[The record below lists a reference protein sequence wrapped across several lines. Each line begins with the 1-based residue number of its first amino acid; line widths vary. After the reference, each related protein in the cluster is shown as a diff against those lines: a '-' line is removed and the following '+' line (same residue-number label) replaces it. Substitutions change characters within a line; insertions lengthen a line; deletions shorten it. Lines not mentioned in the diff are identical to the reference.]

1 MATYD
6 QEREND
12 IIEEILRK
20 GLVNPGK
27 LDRGIIHNMLDDFL
41 NNIAKDIQVIY
52 DEILKEDTESMMR
65 SIRDF
70 DMKIMPTV
78 LDMVRCL
85 LTINDTDAL
94 ITYMGIADHINNP
107 DNKMLPR
114 IIIYLER
121 KYSKEEY
128 PDLHIHT
135 EKINKIAH
143 EAIKN
148 INRR

>member
-1 MATYD
+1 MITYD
-6 QEREND
+6 HKNA
-12 IIEEILRK
+12 ITEEILRK
-20 GLVNPGK
+20 GLVNHGK
-27 LDRGIIHNMLDDFL
+27 LDEGVVHKMLDDFL

-65 SIRDF
+65 SIRNF
-70 DMKIMPTV
+70 DMKIMPSV

-107 DNKMLPR
+107 DNKLLPR

-128 PDLHIHT
+128 PDLYLHT
-135 EKINKIAH
+135 EKINKIAQ
-143 EAIKN
+143 EVIRN
-148 INRR
+148 I